1 MDCTFPPHRETT
13 GIIFKGE
20 LNMPFKLGPLEL
32 VLILV
37 IVFIIFGAGKLPQ
50 IFGSMGKAIRSF
62 REGSSGAD
70 EAEEEEVKP
79 RRKKTSSTKTKKTK
93 KASSEEEE

>member
-1 MDCTFPPHRETT
+1 M
-13 GIIFKGE
+13 
-20 LNMPFKLGPLEL
+20 EL
-32 VLILV
+32 VLILL

-70 EAEEEEVKP
+70 EMEEEEEEVKP
-79 RRKKTSSTKTKKTK
+79 RRKTTKAKKV
-93 KASSEEEE
+93 KAAASDDEEE